1 MSAAPPL
8 ERPPSPA
15 AQRPAPSPSTSP
27 VAWAALTALVAET
40 AYLLLRLPTPDL
52 PAQVARAE
60 AASRGAGL
68 WWAGWYGGLDTP
80 SYSLLSAHLM
90 ALVGVR
96 TVGVV
101 ATAALCV
108 GAADLVRT
116 APRPRTAAVALSL
129 AACANLFSSRLTFA
143 AGLAVVVA
151 SFCCLRRGWTAAALL
166 LAALSGLVS
175 PLAALCEGLGLAALF
190 LCRPGQ
196 RRVLLLAAV
205 ATTAPVAAL
214 SLAFR
219 QPSSMPYGADL
230 CLYAVLTCLGVL
242 VARVPREV
250 GALAVLSAVLAVGA
264 HEVDTPI
271 GSNAARMPMLLA
283 AALVV
288 GFARRGVLAAL
299 LAVALVV
306 WPVRSLV
313 TDVRTSRLPT
323 AQGATY
329 AGLLAHLPARGAA
342 VQRVEV
348 VDPLDH
354 GASHWVAR
362 RTPLARGWERQ
373 ADAARNHLF
382 YGGRLDPQTYRDWL
396 QAHAVGWVAVPSGPL
411 DYASRGERRLVLGG
425 LAYLQPVWHD
435 RAWTLY
441 RVIVPAPAATG
452 VLTATALTDTAVR
465 LGARAAGSGVVR
477 ASPSGLLVVRATD
490 GSGRTG
496 CVRPGPGDS
505 VTVTVPSAGA
515 WELTSSVRAL
525 VRSVP
530 GC

>member
-8 ERPPSPA
+8 ERL
-15 AQRPAPSPSTSP
+15 PAPAPAPPAPAVSASP
-27 VAWAALTALVAET
+27 VAWAALTALLAEA

-52 PAQVARAE
+52 PAQVARAQ
-60 AASRGAGL
+60 AASRGVGL
-68 WWAGWYGGLDTP
+68 WWGGWYGGLDTP

-90 ALVGVR
+90 AAVGVR
-96 TVGVV
+96 TVGVL
-101 ATAALCV
+101 ATAVLCV

-116 APRPRTAAVALSL
+116 AARPRTAAVALSL
-129 AACANLFSSRLTFA
+129 AACADLFSSRLTFA
-143 AGLAVVVA
+143 AGMAAVVA
-151 SFCCLRRGWTAAALL
+151 SFCCLRRGWTVAALL

-190 LCRPGQ
+190 LCRPGE

-205 ATTAPVAAL
+205 VTTAPVAAL
-214 SLAFR
+214 SLVLR

-242 VARVPREV
+242 VAPVPREV
-250 GALAVLSAVLAVGA
+250 RALALLSGVLAVGA
-264 HEVDTPI
+264 FEVNTPV

-288 GFARRGVLAAL
+288 GFARRGVLPAL

-306 WPVRSLV
+306 WPVRSLL
-313 TDVRTSRLPT
+313 TDVRTSQLPT

-329 AGLLAHLPARGAA
+329 AGLLAHLPAHGAA

-354 GASHWVAR
+354 GASQWVAR
-362 RTPLARGWERQ
+362 RVPLARGWERQ

-382 YGGRLDPQTYRDWL
+382 YGGRLDARTYRDWL
-396 QAHAVGWVAVPSGPL
+396 QEHAVGWVAVPSGPL
-411 DYASRGERRLVLGG
+411 DYAARGERRLVLGG
-425 LAYLQPVWHD
+425 LPYLRPVWHD
-435 RAWTLY
+435 RTWQLY
-441 RVIVPAPAATG
+441 RVGVPAPAASG

-465 LGARAAGSGVVR
+465 LDARAAGSGVVR
-477 ASPSGLLVVRATD
+477 VSPSGLLVVRATD

-515 WELTSSVRAL
+515 WELTASVRAL
-525 VRSVP
+525 LHRAPV
-530 GC
+530 C